1 VTRRFDRPWGLRGLL
16 VAAAA
21 VPTLVVLVVVVAAHV
36 GSDARIRA
44 ALEERAT
51 LVASALAEASEY
63 GLISGNPAAL
73 DRSARDLLD
82 EDHAIASI
90 DILDAGKKSFVALT
104 APVPRS
110 GLVTVE
116 RPVRSN
122 VPDIDFFDRPTPHVS
137 LPDDVQPTFRLG
149 PVVGYARVTMS
160 AEPMVKAQRERLA
173 LQAGVILGAGALGM
187 LAVWLLAHR
196 IRASLAAAEDAMRS
210 MLAGRFDVHEG
221 PAPLGELKPLRDS
234 LLALS
239 DSLAAKAHARPGD
252 ADIAATG
259 DTMSPQAVRIA
270 ADNPLTRG
278 TRARHERVAR
288 RIVGRLDAA
297 LVAVRL
303 AACHVAR
310 LAETAETD
318 AAKERANETAL
329 RILAIA
335 DHLVSAG
342 PQLME
347 PMREHIV
354 DERGLDAAL
363 EELRLACAITHPG
376 CAFTLQKDAG
386 FECADRAQAVAIHRA
401 VQDAMTHVVAFSDAT
416 EAVVRLAT
424 QPGSRAVR
432 VVISDNGEGEESNVS
447 SLRLARIRETLSAL
461 GGKLDVRRSA
471 VSGTTLILTLPAST
485 AA

>member
-1 VTRRFDRPWGLRGLL
+1 M
-16 VAAAA
+16 
-21 VPTLVVLVVVVAAHV
+21 
-36 GSDARIRA
+36 
-44 ALEERAT
+44 
-51 LVASALAEASEY
+51 ASALAEASEY

-90 DILDAGKKSFVALT
+90 DILDASKRSFVALT
-104 APVPRS
+104 APVPRT

-137 LPDDVQPTFRLG
+137 MPDDVQPTFRLG

-160 AEPMVKAQRERLA
+160 AEPMMKEQRERLA
-173 LQAGVILGAGALGM
+173 LQVAVIVVAGALGM
-187 LAVWLLAHR
+187 LAVGLLAHR
-196 IRASLAAAEDAMRS
+196 IGSSLEATAGALRALR
-210 MLAGRFDVHEG
+210 AGRYDVREG
-221 PAPLGELKPLRDS
+221 PVPMGELRPLRDGV
-234 LLALS
+234 LAL
-239 DSLAAKAHARPGD
+239 AD
-252 ADIAATG
+252 AIAAQAHTRPADAG
-259 DTMSPQAVRIA
+259 ATSAGEPPPPLPAVRIA
-270 ADNPLTRG
+270 VDSPLTRTG
-278 TRARHERVAR
+278 QARHERVAR

-310 LAETAETD
+310 LAEIAETD

-342 PQLME
+342 PALME
-347 PMREHIV
+347 PMRAHIV

-376 CAFTLQKDAG
+376 CAFTRCRRKTA
-386 FECADRAQAVAIHRA
+386 
-401 VQDAMTHVVAFSDAT
+401 
-416 EAVVRLAT
+416 
-424 QPGSRAVR
+424 
-432 VVISDNGEGEESNVS
+432 SNVPT
-447 SLRLARIRETLSAL
+447 AT
-461 GGKLDVRRSA
+461 RRW
-471 VSGTTLILTLPAST
+471 PST
-485 AA
+485 ARCRTR

>member
-1 VTRRFDRPWGLRGLL
+1 MSGRLLDRPWGLRGLL

-21 VPTLVVLVVVVAAHV
+21 VPTLVTLAVIVAGHAR
-36 GSDARIRA
+36 SDARIRVALEQRA
-44 ALEERAT
+44 AL
-51 LVASALAEASEY
+51 VAGALAEASEY

-90 DILDAGKKSFVALT
+90 DILDAAKHSFVSLT
-104 APVPRS
+104 APVPRT

-122 VPDIDFFDRPTPHVS
+122 VPDIDFFDRPTPSVS

-160 AEPMVKAQRERLA
+160 AEPMRKAEREGLA
-173 LQAGVILGAGALGM
+173 LQLGVIAAAGALGM
-187 LAVWLLAHR
+187 LAVWWLAYR
-196 IRASLAAAEDAMRS
+196 IGASVRAAEGALRAMTG
-210 MLAGRFDVHEG
+210 GRYDIHDG
-221 PAPLGELKPLRDS
+221 PAPLGEFKALRDT

-239 DSLAAKAHARPGD
+239 DSLAARKLAHAVD
-252 ADIAATG
+252 TEATATG
-259 DTMSPQAVRIA
+259 ETLSPQAVRIA
-270 ADNPLTRG
+270 ADNPLTRSG
-278 TRARHERVAR
+278 TARHERVAR

-386 FECADRAQAVAIHRA
+386 FECTDRAQAVAIHRA

-416 EAVVRLAT
+416 EAVVRLGT

-432 VVISDNGEGEESNVS
+432 VVITDNGEGEDSNVS

-461 GGKLDVRRSA
+461 GGRMDVRRSA
-471 VSGTTLILTLPAST
+471 VSGTTLILTLP
-485 AA
+485 

>member
-1 VTRRFDRPWGLRGLL
+1 MTRPADRPWGLRGLL

-21 VPTLVVLVVVVAAHV
+21 VPLLILLAVVVATHLA
-36 GSDARIRA
+36 GDARARR

-82 EDHAIASI
+82 EDRAIASI
-90 DILDAGKKSFVALT
+90 DILDAGKRSFVSLT
-104 APVPRS
+104 APVPRT

-160 AEPMVKAQRERLA
+160 AAPMLAAERERLA
-173 LQAGVILGAGALGM
+173 LEVGIILGAGALGL
-187 LAVWLLAHR
+187 LAVWLLADR
-196 IRASLAAAEDAMRS
+196 IGASVRAAESALRA
-210 MLAGRFDVHEG
+210 MLAGRYDVHEA

-234 LLALS
+234 VLALS
-239 DSLAAKAHARPGD
+239 DALAAQAQAHPQEPE
-252 ADIAATG
+252 ATSTG
-259 DTMSPQAVRIA
+259 QTVSPHAVRIA
-270 ADNPLTRG
+270 GDLPATRG
-278 TRARHERVAR
+278 GQPRHERVAR

-303 AACHVAR
+303 AAVHVAR

-318 AAKERANETAL
+318 VAKVSANETAL

-335 DHLVSAG
+335 DHLVAAG

-354 DERGLDAAL
+354 DEHGLDAAL

-376 CAFTLQKDAG
+376 CAFTLQKEAG

-424 QPGSRAVR
+424 QPGTRAVR

-461 GGKLDVRRSA
+461 GGRMDVRRSA

-485 AA
+485 PA